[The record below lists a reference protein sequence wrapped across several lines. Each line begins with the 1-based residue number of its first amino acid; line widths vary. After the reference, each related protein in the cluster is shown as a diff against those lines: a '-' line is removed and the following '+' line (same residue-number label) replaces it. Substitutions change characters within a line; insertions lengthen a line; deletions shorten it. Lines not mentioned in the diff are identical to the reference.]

1 MLVILFAG
9 VATVLAIIG
18 LSLMPV
24 GNAAE
29 WSAVLGLLS
38 VPWVISSI
46 FMLIRSESTRE
57 SNKKRF
63 YERMIVVFAIV
74 ALLIAINSVTVLGV
88 EPELAMLYELLA
100 LILLIGACISMYLS
114 ITTGR
119 SVEEDKENAA
129 VNGEVSYVGDNT
141 SRLLKSTRFGLTGR
155 PDFILEVEDEPVPV
169 EVKTGRQPK
178 GPLFSHILQVAAYCL
193 LLSEERGSRVSH
205 GILRYEGVDH
215 EIEYTEELETL
226 LLSKLRE
233 MRKAIETGEVHRNH
247 HREGK
252 CRNCSRRDICP
263 ERLV

>member
-9 VATVLAIIG
+9 VATALAIIG
-18 LSLMPV
+18 LSLMPL
-24 GNAAE
+24 GNAQE

-38 VPWVISSI
+38 VPWVISAI
-46 FMLIRSESTRE
+46 FMLIRSGSIWESA
-57 SNKKRF
+57 KKRF

-88 EPELAMLYELLA
+88 EPEMAMLYEIIA
-100 LILLIGACISMYLS
+100 LILLIGACISMYFS
-114 ITTGR
+114 IRTSR
-119 SVEEDKENAA
+119 SVSEDRERAA
-129 VNGEVSYVGDNT
+129 LDGEISYVGQDS
-141 SRLLKSTRFGLTGR
+141 SRLLKSNRFGLSGR
-155 PDFILEVEDEPVPV
+155 PDIILEMENELVPV

-193 LLSEERGSRVSH
+193 LLSEERGIRVSH
-205 GILRYEGVDH
+205 GILRYKGVDH
-215 EIEYTEELETL
+215 EIEYTEELEAL

-233 MRKAIETGEVHRNH
+233 MRRALETGEVHRNH

-252 CRNCSRRDICP
+252 CQNCSRRDICP